1 MVLSLTSLKIDN
13 NFYGACKLVITLLV
27 LKTRFQMENIE
38 KASIYCP
45 LMAGLK
51 TAMFTVMHVMTI
63 ALWKL
68 PKCVLEG
75 SKE

>member
-1 MVLSLTSLKIDN
+1 
-13 NFYGACKLVITLLV
+13 
-27 LKTRFQMENIE
+27 MENIE